1 MNKRERYSIHF
12 INSAVFVC
20 GAAVMV
26 YEITGSRIVSPFIGT
41 STYVWTSL
49 IGVILGALSLGYWLG
64 GTFADK
70 HPNVKILA
78 GVIFAAGGAVS
89 LTVLLKEIILAAI
102 ASTPLDLGLKAV
114 LASLFLFAPASVL
127 LGFVAPYAAKLRISS
142 TDVSGRTVGRLY
154 ALSTVGSIIGTFLSG
169 FLLIP
174 FVGSTRTLYII
185 AASLF
190 AVGISLAAF
199 SMTRPRIAA
208 VTLFVIAILSNEF
221 TAFEMR
227 RDRYFFD
234 IDTQYSRVQI
244 FETTEPR
251 SGRPIR
257 ALVTDPYFIQSAVFL
272 DSDELVFDYNKFY
285 DIAEL
290 FKPSPRKTL
299 MIGGAG
305 YSYPRHY
312 LERFPGSTIDVA
324 EIDAEMTEIA
334 RQHFRLRDDPRMRIF
349 HEDGRVFLNSA
360 ASDSYDVVLMDAFG
374 SLFTVPY
381 QLTTIEAVGQIQRVL
396 TDDGVVIFNIG
407 SALTG
412 DAGRFLRAEVMTYRQ
427 VFANVYIFKV
437 HPEFDDTRLQNFII
451 VASDREMRIG
461 DESIEP
467 DLAELLKRRVDGDI
481 DTNDLKVLTD
491 DLAPV
496 EYYNSVAQTSI
507 DRR

>member
-1 MNKRERYSIHF
+1 MDIRERYSIQL
-12 INSAVFVC
+12 INAAVFIC

-89 LTVLLKEIILAAI
+89 VTVLLKELILAAI
-102 ASTPLDLGLKAV
+102 ASAPLGLEIKAV

-154 ALSTVGSIIGTFLSG
+154 ALSTVGSIVGTFLSG
-169 FLLIP
+169 FVLIP
-174 FVGSTRTLYII
+174 FVGSTRTLYIV

-190 AVGISLAAF
+190 VVGILLAGF
-199 SMTRPRIAA
+199 SAARPRIAA
-208 VTLFVIAILSNEF
+208 ITLFVVAILSNEF
-221 TAFEMR
+221 TRYEMR

-234 IDTQYSRVQI
+234 IDTEYSRVQI
-244 FETTEPR
+244 FETTDPR
-251 SGRPIR
+251 SGRQIR

-285 DIAEL
+285 DLAEL

-312 LERFPGSTIDVA
+312 LERFADSTIDIA
-324 EIDAEMTEIA
+324 EIDPEMTAIA
-334 RQHFRLRDDPRMRIF
+334 REHFRLHDDPRMRIF

-360 ASDSYDVVLMDAFG
+360 VADSYDVVLMDAFG

-381 QLTTIEAVGQIQRVL
+381 QLTTIEAVREIKRIL
-396 TDDGVVIFNIG
+396 TNDGVVIFNIG

-412 DAGRFLRAEVMTYRQ
+412 DAGRFLRAEVKTYEQ
-427 VFANVYIFKV
+427 VFDHVHIFKV
-437 HPEFDDTRLQNFII
+437 HSELDDSRLQNFII
-451 VASDREMRIG
+451 VAGNREIRTDGG
-461 DESIEP
+461 DSGANV
-467 DLAELLKRRVDGDI
+467 AELLKRRVDRHVDTDDLDI
-481 DTNDLKVLTD
+481 LTD

-496 EYYNSVAQTSI
+496 EYYNSVAQASI

>member
-1 MNKRERYSIHF
+1 MDKRERYSAQL
-12 INSAVFVC
+12 INAAVFGC

-26 YEITGSRIVSPFIGT
+26 YEITGSRIVSPFIGA

-64 GTFADK
+64 GKFADK

-89 LTVLLKEIILAAI
+89 LTVLVKELILAAI
-102 ASTPLDLGLKAV
+102 AATPLGLGSKAV

-154 ALSTVGSIIGTFLSG
+154 ALSTVGSIVGTFLSG
-169 FLLIP
+169 FVLIP
-174 FVGSTRTLYII
+174 FVGSTRTLYLV

-190 AVGISLAAF
+190 ILGLSLAAF
-199 SMTRPRIAA
+199 SVTQPRIAA
-208 VTLFVIAILSNEF
+208 ITLFVLAVLSNEF
-221 TAFEMR
+221 TAYEMR

-234 IDTQYSRVQI
+234 IDTEYSRVQV
-244 FETTEPR
+244 FEATEPR
-251 SGRPIR
+251 SGRRIR
-257 ALVTDPYFIQSAVFL
+257 ALVTDPFFIQSAVFL
-272 DSDELVFDYNKFY
+272 DSDDVVFDYNKFY
-285 DIAEL
+285 DLAEI
-290 FKPSPRKTL
+290 FKPSPRRTL

-312 LERFPGSTIDVA
+312 LERFAGSTIDVA
-324 EIDAEMTEIA
+324 EIDPQMTEIA
-334 RQHFRLRDDPRMRIF
+334 RKHFRLHDDPRMRIF
-349 HEDGRVFLNSA
+349 HEDGRVYLNSA
-360 ASDSYDVVLMDAFG
+360 ATDSYDVVLMDAFG

-381 QLTTIEAVGQIQRVL
+381 QLTTMEAVREIKRVL
-396 TDDGVVIFNIG
+396 KPDGVVIFNIG

-412 DAGRFLRAEVMTYRQ
+412 EAGRFLRAEMKTYAQLFGQ
-427 VFANVYIFKV
+427 VHIFKV
-437 HPEFDDTRLQNFII
+437 HPELADDRLQNFII
-451 VASDREMRIG
+451 VASDSEMRTDAG
-461 DESIEP
+461 NSDEDI
-467 DLAELLKRRVDGDI
+467 AKLLGRRVNHNPDAGGIDI
-481 DTNDLKVLTD
+481 LTD

-496 EYYNSVAQTSI
+496 EYYNSAAQTSI